1 MAEKKKKAP
10 ASSKGMKVIAVFN
23 IIVILA
29 VLFAA
34 AAALVILPRE
44 TVSTEENRTLTK
56 FPEFTLSSYLSGDYT
71 EGIAEYYDDTVP
83 HRSDIKSII
92 STYILP
98 LKGVK
103 YGEDSI
109 EIYGN
114 VPAKPKQE
122 PAATEPPVTEPAVT
136 ETTGTGTAPAET
148 TTVPV
153 TTLPDSN
160 EPAAE
165 GEISDG
171 IVVVNGRGIML
182 YGGAGGMDKSYAD
195 CMANYRKEL
204 GKDINIWSMVIP
216 TSVSFYMPE
225 NYLSLTASEKD
236 DLDSIARLLKGVTPV
251 DVYTPLLAHKNENIY
266 ARTDHHWS
274 ALGAFYAAQEFAKQ
288 AGVPFAPIDE
298 YEKNT
303 IRGYVGTLY
312 GYTKSADLLNNP
324 ENFVYYRPKAD
335 IDGKLTVTKYDEWFT
350 DPTEYSLLNDPTK
363 MDKSQMYL
371 TYGTDELITH
381 VETGVKNGR
390 TLVVFKDS
398 YGNALLPFLTS
409 SFEHI
414 YMCDIRYFKPNAM
427 YFCQQQKATDVLF
440 ALSIYSAVG
449 GNQEC
454 LNRILYQW

>member
-1 MAEKKKKAP
+1 MADKKKRKP
-10 ASSKGMKVIAVFN
+10 GSSKGMKAIAVLN
-23 IIVILA
+23 IISILA
-29 VLFAA
+29 VVFTV

-44 TVSTEENRTLTK
+44 TVSHEENRTLAK
-56 FPEFTLSSYLSGDYT
+56 FPEFTLESYLKGDYT
-71 EGIAEYYDDTVP
+71 EGIADYYDDTVP
-83 HRSDIKSII
+83 HRSDIKSLVA
-92 STYILP
+92 TYILP
-98 LKGVK
+98 NKGVK

-109 EIYGN
+109 EIFGN
-114 VPAKPKQE
+114 VPAKPQQE
-122 PAATEPPVTEPAVT
+122 TAATEPPVTEPPVT
-136 ETTGTGTAPAET
+136 ETEGTGTAAEET

-182 YGGAGGMDKSYAD
+182 YGGAGGMDKSYAQ

-204 GKDINIWSMVIP
+204 GNDVNIWSMVIP
-216 TSVSFYMPE
+216 TAVSFYMPE
-225 NYLSLTASEKD
+225 NYLSLTASEKK
-236 DLDSIARLLKGVTPV
+236 DLDSIAKQLKDVTPV
-251 DVYTPLLAHKNENIY
+251 DVYTTLLAHKSEAIY
-266 ARTDHHWS
+266 ARTDHHWTS
-274 ALGAFYAAQEFAKQ
+274 LGAFYAAQAFAEQ
-288 AGVPFAPIDE
+288 AGVDFAPIEE

-312 GYTKSADLLNNP
+312 GYTKSSELLNNP

-335 IDGKLTVTKYDEWFT
+335 IDGKLKVTKYNEWFS

-427 YFCQQQKATDVLF
+427 YFCQQQEATDVLF
-440 ALSIYSAVG
+440 ALSIFSAVG
-449 GNQEC
+449 GNQDC
-454 LNRILYQW
+454 LNKILYQW

>member
-1 MAEKKKKAP
+1 MADLKKKAP
-10 ASSKGMKVIAVFN
+10 ESNAGTKAIAVLN

-34 AAALVILPRE
+34 GAALVILPRE
-44 TVSTEENRTLTK
+44 TVSTEENRTLKK
-56 FPEFTLSSYLSGDYT
+56 FPEFSFMSYIKGDYT
-71 EGIAEYYDDTVP
+71 ADIADYYDDTVP
-83 HRSDIKSII
+83 HRSDIKSFAA
-92 STYILP
+92 TYILP
-98 LKGVK
+98 YKGVK
-103 YGEDSI
+103 YGEDNI
-109 EIYGN
+109 EIFGN
-114 VPAKPKQE
+114 VPSKPQQE
-122 PAATEPPVTEPAVT
+122 PVATEPPVTEPAVT
-136 ETTGTGTAPAET
+136 ETAGTGTAPAET

-204 GKDINIWSMVIP
+204 GKDVNIWSMVIP
-216 TSVSFYMPE
+216 TAVSFYLPE
-225 NYLSLTASEKD
+225 NYLSLTSSEKK
-236 DLDSIARLLKGVTPV
+236 DLDSIAKQLKDVTPV
-251 DVYTPLLAHKNENIY
+251 DVYTPLLVHKAENIY
-266 ARTDHHWS
+266 SRTDHHWS
-274 ALGAFYAAQEFAKQ
+274 ALGAFYAAQAFAEQ
-288 AGVPFAPIDE
+288 AGVPFAPIED

-312 GYTKSADLLNNP
+312 GYTKSAELLNNP

-335 IDGKLTVTKYDEWFT
+335 IDGKLKVTKYNEWFSE
-350 DPTEYSLLNDPTK
+350 PTEYSLLNDPTK

-409 SFEHI
+409 SFENI

-427 YFCQQQKATDVLF
+427 YFCQQQEATDVLF
-440 ALSIYSAVG
+440 ALSIFSAVG
-449 GNQEC
+449 GNQSC
-454 LNRILYQW
+454 LNKILYQW

>member
-1 MAEKKKKAP
+1 MAEKKKRKP
-10 ASSKGMKVIAVFN
+10 ESNVGTKVIAVLN
-23 IIVILA
+23 IISILA
-29 VLFAA
+29 VIFAVG
-34 AAALVILPRE
+34 AALVILPRE
-44 TVSTEENRTLTK
+44 TVSHEENRTLAT
-56 FPEFTLSSYLSGDYT
+56 FPEFTVRSYLSGDYT
-71 EGIAEYYDDTVP
+71 EGIADYYDDTVP
-83 HRSDIKSII
+83 YRSEIKDFI
-92 STYILP
+92 SSYILP
-98 LKGVK
+98 LRGVK

-114 VPAKPKQE
+114 VPAVQAQPE
-122 PAATEPPVTEPAVT
+122 PATEPPVTEPAD
-136 ETTGTGTAPAET
+136 TGTAVTGTAPAET
-148 TTVPV
+148 ATVPV
-153 TTLPDSN
+153 TTLPDSK

-182 YGGAGGMDKSYAD
+182 YGGANGMDKSYAQ

-204 GKDINIWSMVIP
+204 GKDVNIWSMVIP
-216 TSVSFYMPE
+216 TAVSFYMPE
-225 NYLSLTASEKD
+225 NYLSLTASEKK
-236 DLDSIARLLKGVTPV
+236 DLDSIAKQLKDVTPV
-251 DVYTPLLAHKNENIY
+251 DVYTPLLAHKAEPIY
-266 ARTDHHWS
+266 ARTDHHWQS
-274 ALGAFYAAQEFAKQ
+274 LGAFYAAEAFAEQ
-288 AGVPFAPIDE
+288 AGVPFAPIEE

-312 GYTKSADLLNNP
+312 GYTKSSELLNDP

-335 IDGKLTVTKYDEWFT
+335 IDGKLKVTKYNEWFSE
-350 DPTEYSLLNDPTK
+350 PTEYSLLNDPTK

-409 SFEHI
+409 SFENI

-427 YFCQQQKATDVLF
+427 YFCQQQEATDVLF
-440 ALSIYSAVG
+440 AMSIFSAVG
-449 GNQEC
+449 GNQDC